1 MAKRPLILI
10 IRDGWGIRKERE
22 GNATLLANTPVH
34 NSLFQT
40 YPFTRLNASG
50 ESVGLPEGIMGNSE
64 VGHINLGAGRV
75 VVQEST
81 RISHEIRDGNFFHN
95 SVLISAVTR
104 AATSKSKLHLMG
116 LCSDS
121 LVHSAL
127 EHLYGLLRLAMREG
141 FRRVFLHAFLDGRD
155 TLPKEAAKYIT
166 EVEGKMREF
175 GFGKIASICGRYYAM
190 DRDKRWDR
198 TEKAYLLLTHGDGFT
213 ARTALEAVQ
222 KAYDRGETDE
232 FVKPTALVDS
242 VSRPIATIGSEDSVI
257 FFNFRADRGRQ
268 ITRAFTEPDF
278 SGFKRAEFI
287 NPYFVTLTEYEK
299 GQKAK
304 AAFEPHVTVNTL
316 GEVLAAHNLHQL
328 RIAETEKYAH
338 VTFFFNSGQEAP
350 NPGEDRVLIPSP
362 KIATYDLKPQMSAP
376 EVTAEV
382 KKRIESGVYD
392 VIILNF
398 ANPDMVGH
406 TGVLEAAIKAVE
418 TIDHCVGEVISSV
431 KKAGGT
437 ALVTS
442 DHGNCEMMV
451 DPQTGGPHT
460 AHTTN
465 PVQFILVDDDMR
477 GASLSQSDD
486 LALADVAPTM
496 LYLLG
501 VPKPPEMT
509 GRNIIL
515 TC

>member
-1 MAKRPLILI
+1 VAKRPLVLI
-10 IRDGWGIRKERE
+10 IRDGWGIRKEKE

-34 NSLFQT
+34 NNLLQI
-40 YPFTRLNASG
+40 YPTTQLNASG
-50 ESVGLPEGIMGNSE
+50 ESVGLPEGVMGNSE

-81 RISHEIRDGNFFHN
+81 RISREIRNGNFLHN
-95 SVLISAVTR
+95 PALTSAVSH
-104 AATSKSKLHLMG
+104 AAANRSKLHLMG

-121 LVHSAL
+121 LVHSSL
-127 EHLYGLLRLAMREG
+127 EHLYGLLRLAFRNG

-166 EVEGKMREF
+166 EVENRMREI
-175 GFGKIASICGRYYAM
+175 GVGKIASICGRYYAM

-198 TEKAYLLLTHGDGFT
+198 TEKAYLLLTQGEGFA
-213 ARTALEAVQ
+213 ARTALEALQ
-222 KAYDRGETDE
+222 NAYDRGETDE
-232 FVKPTALVDS
+232 FVKATALVDLS
-242 VSRPIATIGSEDSVI
+242 GMPVATVGSGDSVI

-268 ITRAFTEPDF
+268 ITRAFTEPNFTD
-278 SGFKRAEFI
+278 FKRTEFI

-304 AAFEPHVTVNTL
+304 AAFEPRVTVNTF
-316 GEVLAAHNLHQL
+316 GEVLATHNLRQL

-350 NPGEDRVLIPSP
+350 NQGEDRVLIPSP

-406 TGVLEAAIKAVE
+406 TGVLEAAVKAVE
-418 TIDHCVGEVISSV
+418 TVDSCVGEVISSV
-431 KKAGGT
+431 KRAGGT

-442 DHGNCEMMV
+442 DHGNCEMMI
-451 DPQTGGPHT
+451 DPETGGPHT

-465 PVQFILVDDDMR
+465 PVHFIMVDDDMR
-477 GASLSQSDD
+477 GAKLSQSDD

-496 LYLLG
+496 LYLLS
-501 VPKPPEMT
+501 VPAPPEMK
-509 GRNIIL
+509 GRNMIV
-515 TC
+515 T